1 MPVKAAGKV
10 KWISIPAQLASRLLI
25 PGHEFGYREFP
36 DAQIAAV
43 IKLCRD
49 CGARWQMAPQNVLA
63 HSDIAPL
70 RKEDPGELFPWKQL
84 YNAGIGHWVEPQQVT
99 PGGYLQRGD
108 QGEPVEA
115 LQTMLA
121 LYGYCLEITGNFDE
135 MTVGCVTAFQRH
147 FRPEMVDGV
156 ADHSTISTLRNLLRN
171 RPETA

>member
-1 MPVKAAGKV
+1 
-10 KWISIPAQLASRLLI
+10 
-25 PGHEFGYREFP
+25 
-36 DAQIAAV
+36 
-43 IKLCRD
+43 
-49 CGARWQMAPQNVLA
+49 MAPQNVLA